1 MSSKRKTIAMLDS
14 SSGSDSDLSESEF
27 QTLAKKRKK
36 SPQVQHFL
44 DNVSIS
50 QCTQHF
56 LDNVSI
62 SQCTQHFL
70 DNVSMNLSQ

>member
-36 SPQVQHFL
+36 SPQVQNFL
-44 DNVSIS
+44 DNVSIE
-50 QCTQHF
+50 
-56 LDNVSI
+56 
-62 SQCTQHFL
+62 
-70 DNVSMNLSQ
+70 SMYSTFFR